1 MPLSPP
7 GDLYFGL
14 NDAIF
19 AKLLQALQAQRPSLL
34 NYCTPYFA
42 SNPAYW
48 CNPIPTPANGAPL
61 FTAIPAIQYLG
72 GGQIPSVEM
81 MLQINDL
88 AIGFGVDTV
97 GLPPDMLPL
106 PPQRIAVK
114 ISVNLRFA
122 VPRLDP
128 TTLGCPASGQQFG
141 HATYPLQLCNCF
153 NATIFTTN
161 TAAILKCGADSWI
174 TFAFDRIESTNL
186 TPPGLRDTMDYLS
199 VLILDTMVVPA
210 MWIKLAPFVI
220 DLSKALPPT
229 APIKTITV
237 APSAPTA
244 NPNPDIS
251 GDLLQARF
259 SLKVTAP

>member
-1 MPLSPP
+1 
-7 GDLYFGL
+7 
-14 NDAIF
+14 
-19 AKLLQALQAQRPSLL
+19 
-34 NYCTPYFA
+34 
-42 SNPAYW
+42 
-48 CNPIPTPANGAPL
+48 L

-88 AIGFGVDTV
+88 AIGFGVDKV

-114 ISVNLRFA
+114 ISLNLRFA

-128 TTLGCPASGQQFG
+128 TTLNCPGSGQQFG

-153 NATIFTTN
+153 NATLFTTN
-161 TAAILKCGADSWI
+161 TAAILKCGQDSWI

-186 TPPGLRDTMDYLS
+186 TPPGLSDTMDYLS
-199 VLILDTMVVPA
+199 VLVLDTMVLPA
-210 MWIKLAPFVI
+210 MWVRLAPFVI

-237 APSAPTA
+237 TPSAPTA